1 MTVGRGFA
9 FGGGGRS
16 LCDTSAFYLCESCL
30 LNNPSTVCSH
40 NHPIV
45 GYPKTTMKTYLH
57 FVSRAALLT
66 VLSVLW
72 GCATS
77 PLNTGDSVSHAS
89 SKVIPSLTET
99 ERLIGSPKGWRA
111 LRFPTKRETQYSL
124 VNIDGRPALRS
135 QSNASASSLAAEL
148 DIDLKPSDQL
158 TWSWRIENLI
168 ADADTSV
175 KHLEDSPARIVL
187 AFDGD
192 LASLSIKEQLFN
204 ERATLLTGRKF
215 PFATLMYV
223 CDTKK
228 MVGEI
233 ITNPHSS
240 TVKKSPGKLIGIA
253 VMNDT
258 DNTGA
263 QATTF
268 FGDLKLQTIKVIKN

>member
-1 MTVGRGFA
+1 
-9 FGGGGRS
+9 
-16 LCDTSAFYLCESCL
+16 
-30 LNNPSTVCSH
+30 
-40 NHPIV
+40 
-45 GYPKTTMKTYLH
+45 MKPYLH
-57 FVSRAALLT
+57 FVSRAALLA

-77 PLNTGDSVSHAS
+77 PPNAGESASRVS

-111 LRFPTKRETQYSL
+111 LKFPTKRETQYSL

-192 LASLSIKEQLFN
+192 LSALSIKEQLFN

-228 MVGEI
+228 VVGEI

-240 TVKKSPGKLIGIA
+240 TVKKIVVASGTLGLKTWENFERNVVADYILAFGKPPGKLIGIA

-268 FGDLKLQTIKVIKN
+268 FGDLKLQTIKAINN